1 MNYFFDFGW
10 LVEVV
15 FPAIGELFGYFIAF
29 GEVDTVVLDYLLRGN
44 TFSWEVLNIF
54 TGENTIVT
62 VYSYGEFF
70 DILEGLFANGLPDI
84 LSSLLNLFEGVFSFI
99 GHAFYLLLFGTPF
112 NMPLWVSI
120 IIVYPRALLLTLIFK
135 FFKNFISE
143 VFIS

>member
-10 LVEVV
+10 FVEVV
-15 FPAIGELFGYFIAF
+15 FPAIGDLLGYFIAF
-29 GEVDTVVLDYLLRGN
+29 GEVDTVVVDYLLSGN
-44 TFSWEVLNIF
+44 TFTWEVLNIF
-54 TGENTIVT
+54 TGNSTIIT

-70 DILEGLFANGLPDI
+70 DILTGLFNNRLPEI
-84 LSSLLNLFEGVFSFI
+84 LVSFINLFEDIFSFV

-112 NMPLWVSI
+112 NMPLWVSLI
-120 IIVYPRALLLTLIFK
+120 LVYPRALLLTLIFK